1 VNRLSDLVIAHR
13 RWVWVFWLIALVCGI
28 AATTGISSHLSTE
41 FDLPGQPGFTANQ
54 AIVAQYGNGGSV
66 APLVPVVTLPPG
78 TTVDDPAAKADLIHG
93 FDAVARIKGVRVAS
107 YANTGDRNFVS
118 SDGRTTYGL
127 VFRPTP
133 STTGFTDNDI
143 AGQSAGT
150 VADLKAAL
158 PAGSQV
164 QLTGMDPL
172 ATAGNTSQG
181 SGVLT
186 EALLSGLGALA
197 VLLFVFASFLALLP
211 LLVAAVSVTSSFLA
225 ILGLTY
231 LTEVSFIVQFLVGV
245 IGLGVAID
253 YSLLIVTRWREE
265 IAHGRDNE
273 AAVRETLRHAGS
285 AVAFSG
291 ITVAIGLLS
300 MVVLPVPF
308 LRSIALGGMTIPLV
322 SVLVSLTLLPALLLG
337 AGKRLDWPKLRHE
350 STAARGW
357 TRWAGFVVKRRWIAA
372 IASLAVLGF
381 LFGAAFGL
389 KIGEPAVNSLANTGP
404 AHVGLVT
411 LEQSGFPTGVLTPIE
426 VLSPQDSAPG
436 VTSAARDTHGVLT
449 AVSPGGTAWQRGDTA
464 MVVVIPAA
472 ETTGPPGQSTLRA
485 VRTATEHVAPAAMTG
500 GSGATDVDL
509 INAVYGNLPL
519 MLTVI
524 GLVTIVLLT
533 RAFRSIVLAVKAFL
547 LNVLSVGAVFGVMR
561 LLWQDGHG
569 SQAVFGVPATH
580 AITSWV
586 PLMVFAFLYGLS
598 MDYEVFILSRMREEY
613 DKSGSTTTA
622 VVQGIGRTG
631 RLVTCAALIL
641 FGSFAALS
649 SSSETMLKIFGSAL
663 AIGILLDATVVRAL
677 LVPALVS
684 LFGRWNWWLPAW
696 AARILRVP
704 PSPLTPRHQDAA
716 DRTPAR
722 PVPR

>member
-1 VNRLSDLVIAHR
+1 MNTLSEFVIARR
-13 RWVWVFWLIALVCGI
+13 RWVAALWLVALVCGI
-28 AATTGISSHLSTE
+28 AATGGINKHLSNE
-41 FDLPGQPGFTANQ
+41 FSLPGQPGFKANQ
-54 AIVAQYGNGGSV
+54 QIVAQYGNGASV

-78 TTVDDPAAKADLIHG
+78 TTVDDPAAKAALTRG
-93 FDAVARIKGVRVAS
+93 FDSVATIKGVRVAS
-107 YANTGDRNFVS
+107 YANTGDRHFVS
-118 SDGRTTYGL
+118 ADGRTSYGL
-127 VFRPTP
+127 VFRPPFATN
-133 STTGFTDNDI
+133 GFNDNDI
-143 AGQSAGT
+143 AAQSATT

-158 PAGSQV
+158 PAGSVV

-172 ATAGNTSQG
+172 ATAGTTSSG

-197 VLLFVFASFLALLP
+197 VLLFVFGSLLALLP

-231 LTEVSFIVQFLVGV
+231 LTDVSSIVQFLVGV

-253 YSLLIVTRWREE
+253 YSLLVVTRWREE
-265 IAHGRDNE
+265 IAHGHDNE
-273 AAVRETLRHAGS
+273 TAVRESLKHAGS

-291 ITVAIGLLS
+291 VTVAIGLAS
-300 MVVLPVPF
+300 MLVLPVPF

-337 AGKRLDWPKLRHE
+337 VGKRLDWPKLRQE
-350 STAARGW
+350 STASRGW
-357 TRWAGFVVKRRWIAA
+357 TRWAGFIVKRRWIAA
-372 IASLAVLGF
+372 LVSLAVLGF
-381 LFGAAFGL
+381 LFVAAFGL
-389 KIGEPAVNSLANTGP
+389 KIGEPGADSLANAGP
-404 AHVGLVT
+404 ARAGLVT
-411 LEQSGFPTGVLTPIE
+411 LEHSGFSTGVLTPIE
-426 VLSPQDSAPG
+426 VLAPKDSAAA
-436 VTSAARDTHGVLT
+436 VTAAAEHTGGVLT
-449 AVSPGGTAWQRGDTA
+449 AISPTGAGWQHDSTA
-464 MVVVIPAA
+464 MVVVIPGT
-472 ETTGPPGQSTLRA
+472 ETTGPTGQSILRH
-485 VRTATEHVAPAAMTG
+485 VRTATEQAAPAAMTG
-500 GSGATDVDL
+500 GSGATDVDM
-509 INAVYGNLPL
+509 ISAVYGNLPL
-519 MLTVI
+519 MLTLI

-547 LNVLSVGAVFGVMR
+547 LNVLSVGAVYGVLR

-569 SQAVFGVPATH
+569 SQVIFGVPATH

-684 LFGRWNWWLPAW
+684 LLGRWNWYLPGW
-696 AARILRVP
+696 AARALRVA
-704 PSPLTPRHQDAA
+704 PSPL
-716 DRTPAR
+716 
-722 PVPR
+722 PVPTEDVPERVPEPSVAG